1 MEHASLDFCRYSQIV
16 NCDIDILSSDL
27 NLKSP
32 KSKFRTYVPNFQKN
46 ETKID
51 RHQK

>member
-1 MEHASLDFCRYSQIV
+1 MEHANLDFYLDSQIV
-16 NCDIDILSSDL
+16 NCDIEILSSDL

-32 KSKFRTYVPNFQKN
+32 KSKFQTSVPNLQKN
-46 ETKID
+46 ETKIV